1 MRIGIAVFAAVLLTT
16 VSHGMAQERQPV
28 PIKDFV
34 FAIHTEGISYDT
46 ASQYSG
52 EDDLKTLHDLLGE
65 EQYAQ
70 YWPNVTRVI
79 GIVGGDSDVG
89 KLISFVQGTDGTF
102 DSSSTAVLRGRA
114 SAVSSL
120 GYLARK
126 ENPSALIY
134 LIDGVEPRV
143 WPRRAPWLEAHEHKD
158 WAATILS
165 TSAVQGLAFSGKSE
179 EASETLRGLLNDA
192 STDESI
198 RRRAESV
205 LTAWSESEPG
215 ESVQPASARR

>member
-1 MRIGIAVFAAVLLTT
+1 MRIGIAVLAAVLLAP

-34 FAIHTEGISYDT
+34 LAIHTEGISYDV
-46 ASQYSG
+46 ASKYSG

-65 EQYAQ
+65 EQHAQ
-70 YWPNVTRVI
+70 YWPNITRVI
-79 GIVGGDSDVG
+79 GIVGGDLEVE
-89 KLISFVQGTDGTF
+89 KLIDFVQGIDAAF
-102 DSSSTAVLRGRA
+102 DPSSTAVLRGRA

-126 ENPSALIY
+126 ESPDALNY
-134 LIDGVEPRV
+134 LLGGVEPGI
-143 WPRRAPWLEAHEHKD
+143 WQQRAPWLEKHDHPD

-179 EASETLRGLLNDA
+179 PATETLRGLLKDA

-205 LTAWSESEPG
+205 LTAWSEIAPSESIHPT
-215 ESVQPASARR
+215 SARR

>member
-34 FAIHTEGISYDT
+34 LAIHTEGISYDV
-46 ASQYSG
+46 ASKYSSEG
-52 EDDLKTLHDLLGE
+52 DLKILHELLGE
-65 EQYAQ
+65 EQHAP
-70 YWPNVTRVI
+70 YWPNITRVI
-79 GIVGGDSDVG
+79 GIVGGDSEVG
-89 KLISFVQGTDGTF
+89 RLISFVQGTDVAF

-126 ENPSALIY
+126 ESPRALSY
-134 LIDGVEPRV
+134 LLDGVDPHV
-143 WPRRAPWLEAHEHKD
+143 WRDRAPWLAEHEHED

-179 EASETLRGLLNDA
+179 AASETLHGLLKDA

-205 LTAWSESEPG
+205 LTTWAEIEPV
-215 ESVQPASARR
+215 EPVHPASARR